1 MIRQYCLLIR
11 ALFASLLLLLALV
24 STAAATEGGGGAYPN
39 GAEDFMS
46 GAVPPP
52 GTYFLDYFTWYSADR
67 LNNNDGKGSNPGF
80 KLNVTGNVFR
90 FLHVT
95 NKTLL
100 GANWGVQAF
109 VPVLNVDAT
118 ATTPGGKISQSKFGL
133 GDIIIDPVIL
143 SWHFNKNLHAVF
155 GLDIF
160 FPTGEY
166 DKNRLANPGRNYFTF
181 EPVFAATF
189 ICDTGHEVSAKI
201 MYDIN
206 TENNDTNYQSGNE
219 FHVDYTVA
227 KHIGPWSLGAG
238 GYWYQQVTDDEQNG
252 TKIDN
257 NLGYALSIGPQVK
270 YDYKNMSFAM
280 KYQFEVET
288 YNRPQGNNLW
298 AKFVYA
304 F

>member
-1 MIRQYCLLIR
+1 
-11 ALFASLLLLLALV
+11 
-24 STAAATEGGGGAYPN
+24 
-39 GAEDFMS
+39 MS

-67 LNNNDGKGSNPGF
+67 LNDNDGKSSNPGF

-95 NKTLL
+95 DKTFL
-100 GANWGVQAF
+100 GANWGVQTF
-109 VPVLNVDAT
+109 IPVLNVDAT

-133 GDIIIDPVIL
+133 GDIIIDPLIL

-160 FPTGEY
+160 IPTGDY

-181 EPVFAATF
+181 EPVFAATYL
-189 ICDTGHEVSAKI
+189 CDKGHEVSAKV
-201 MYDIN
+201 MYDMN
-206 TENNDTNYQSGNE
+206 TKNNDTDYQSGNE
-219 FHVDYTVA
+219 LHLDYTVG

-238 GYWYQQVTDDEQNG
+238 GYYYQQVTHDEQHG
-252 TKIDN
+252 EQVRK
-257 NLGYALSIGPQVK
+257 NLGYALSVGPQVK
-270 YDYKNMSFAM
+270 YDYKNMSFAV

-288 YNRPQGNNLW
+288 CNRPQGNNLW
-298 AKFVYA
+298 GKFVYA